1 MSSSPN
7 NRTPQILPRDA
18 RDAIE
23 AVFDALSKWRD
34 EIGASTERY
43 SETVLDKMA
52 DAARALGWPKELVD
66 ASHKHLVQASKAQM
80 QTIDQLMDA
89 WKKQLTAPEANQFMA
104 QLRALPSSWLWDVA
118 WFLASRPLDANS
130 RDVAAQLA
138 VGNVNVD
145 FRFVAA
151 ALRRR
156 QQICEQLR
164 SLLCGRGRQLRL
176 QPIEDLELS
185 LHRRLIAVPPTYSPT
200 PGPCSFGAWHPPCR
214 DDQKSARGDVCHAT
228 VRLGCKRLGCETKDG
243 ASSLVISPRWSPSLR
258 K

>member
-7 NRTPQILPRDA
+7 TRTQQILPRDA

-80 QTIDQLMDA
+80 QTIDQLMAA

-104 QLRALPSSWLWDVA
+104 QLRAFPTAGFGTLPVASPLGLWMQTA
-118 WFLASRPLDANS
+118 EMWQRNWQSAMSIWTSGSSRP
-130 RDVAAQLA
+130 
-138 VGNVNVD
+138 
-145 FRFVAA
+145 
-151 ALRRR
+151 
-156 QQICEQLR
+156 
-164 SLLCGRGRQLRL
+164 
-176 QPIEDLELS
+176 
-185 LHRRLIAVPPTYSPT
+185 H
-200 PGPCSFGAWHPPCR
+200 
-214 DDQKSARGDVCHAT
+214 
-228 VRLGCKRLGCETKDG
+228 
-243 ASSLVISPRWSPSLR
+243 
-258 K
+258 

>member
-1 MSSSPN
+1 MEYIHVEFPQYPNTTNSS
-7 NRTPQILPRDA
+7 RDA

-52 DAARALGWPKELVD
+52 DAARALGWPNELVD
-66 ASHKHLVQASKAQM
+66 ASHKHLVQASRAQM

-104 QLRALPSSWLWDVA
+104 QLRAFPTAGFGTLPVS
-118 WFLASRPLDANS
+118 LAPPPLDANS

-156 QQICEQLR
+156 PQKTPR
-164 SLLCGRGRQLRL
+164 PSVRGRSSTLAS
-176 QPIEDLELS
+176 PIAE
-185 LHRRLIAVPPTYSPT
+185 
-200 PGPCSFGAWHPPCR
+200 R
-214 DDQKSARGDVCHAT
+214 D
-228 VRLGCKRLGCETKDG
+228 
-243 ASSLVISPRWSPSLR
+243 
-258 K
+258 

>member
-7 NRTPQILPRDA
+7 TRTQQILPRDA

-66 ASHKHLVQASKAQM
+66 ASHKHLAQASKAQM

-104 QLRALPSSWLWDVA
+104 QLRAFPSAGFGAMPVS
-118 WFLASRPLDANS
+118 SPLDLWMQTAEMWQRNWQSAMSMWTSGSS
-130 RDVAAQLA
+130 R
-138 VGNVNVD
+138 
-145 FRFVAA
+145 
-151 ALRRR
+151 
-156 QQICEQLR
+156 
-164 SLLCGRGRQLRL
+164 
-176 QPIEDLELS
+176 
-185 LHRRLIAVPPTYSPT
+185 H
-200 PGPCSFGAWHPPCR
+200 
-214 DDQKSARGDVCHAT
+214 
-228 VRLGCKRLGCETKDG
+228 
-243 ASSLVISPRWSPSLR
+243 
-258 K
+258 